1 MNQKNPKPAANAPR
15 ASQREEKSN
24 DVTRQVLG
32 SHGRPHTMTIPVTAI
47 NGNATA
53 NGTPSSHPAMTYLHE
68 IDDLLPHHQGTTTDI
83 LADTSPGPFEG
94 PEKLLEV
101 WFAPGKDELPD
112 TTGKTVEGREGKE
125 GLRRVPRE
133 VWEEMLRIVRCQ
145 VLSVIEGEEI
155 DAYLLR

>member
-1 MNQKNPKPAANAPR
+1 
-15 ASQREEKSN
+15 
-24 DVTRQVLG
+24 
-32 SHGRPHTMTIPVTAI
+32 MTIPVTAI

-53 NGTPSSHPAMTYLHE
+53 NGNATTSSLPAMTYLHE
-68 IDDLLPHHQGTTTDI
+68 VNDLLPHHSGTTTDI

-94 PEKLLEV
+94 PEKLLEI
-101 WFAPGKDELPD
+101 WFAPGKDELPV
-112 TTGKTVEGREGKE
+112 GGGRSVEGREGKE